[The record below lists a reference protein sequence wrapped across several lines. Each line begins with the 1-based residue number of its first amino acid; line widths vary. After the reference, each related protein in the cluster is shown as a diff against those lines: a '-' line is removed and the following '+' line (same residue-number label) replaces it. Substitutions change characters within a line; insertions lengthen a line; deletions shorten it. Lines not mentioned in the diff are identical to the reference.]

1 MLRATERVGKE
12 GSESTLVQQLLHSKP
27 GVRDLRRLL
36 YLLDNLERWCPF
48 HFIKGAAVAQRPQEV
63 SQLQI
68 ACDKAGAQ
76 TSKLG
81 T

>member
-1 MLRATERVGKE
+1 MGKE

-63 SQLQI
+63 SLRLQI
-68 ACDKAGAQ
+68 TCDKAGAQ